1 MTSTTGGLM
10 SASSA
15 SGGLK
20 LADLEGSLII
30 MRPTGEPESMQ
41 TAYGEGTYTPAEVLV
56 VKGAP
61 EYADGTWHDLW
72 VFPKAVQGQLRAA
85 AKAGQ
90 PIVGEVGKGAAKP
103 GQSAPW
109 LLLDT
114 DEDGLNAARA
124 AFTTALKG
132 EAGF

>member
-1 MTSTTGGLM
+1 MTVNTGGLM

-20 LADLEGSLII
+20 LADLEGCLVI
-30 MRPTGEPESMQ
+30 MRPTGAPESTQ

-56 VKGAP
+56 VSGA
-61 EYADGTWHDLW
+61 ADLTDGTWHELY
-72 VFPKAVQGQLRAA
+72 VFPKVVQGQLRAA

-90 PIVGEVGKGAAKP
+90 PIVGEVGKGTAKP

-109 LLLDT
+109 VLLDA
-114 DEDGLNAARA
+114 DEAGLNTARA
-124 AFTTALKG
+124 AFAAALKG